1 MLILIKLKKTFKKK
15 HSRPYFLLNNISL
28 VKNTVMQ
35 MKMKFLQYYMYLVLK
50 KRKDW
55 NNIRFYTFT
64 NNTFYSQ
71 RRKAMKTPHRDDVNK
86 KKQEMLFTGPMT
98 LTSLMSKDKENKA
111 SDHIYLQLDS
121 LFKEDVFVS
130 MRVFKV

>member
-1 MLILIKLKKTFKKK
+1 
-15 HSRPYFLLNNISL
+15 
-28 VKNTVMQ
+28 
-35 MKMKFLQYYMYLVLK
+35 
-50 KRKDW
+50 
-55 NNIRFYTFT
+55 
-64 NNTFYSQ
+64 
-71 RRKAMKTPHRDDVNK
+71 MKTPHRDDFHK

-130 MRVFKV
+130 IGVLKAKTLCFKSWFKTWKKFKCLNKIEFFDV

>member
-1 MLILIKLKKTFKKK
+1 
-15 HSRPYFLLNNISL
+15 
-28 VKNTVMQ
+28 
-35 MKMKFLQYYMYLVLK
+35 
-50 KRKDW
+50 
-55 NNIRFYTFT
+55 
-64 NNTFYSQ
+64 
-71 RRKAMKTPHRDDVNK
+71 MKTPHRDDANK

-121 LFKEDVFVS
+121 LFKDDVFVS

>member
-1 MLILIKLKKTFKKK
+1 
-15 HSRPYFLLNNISL
+15 
-28 VKNTVMQ
+28 
-35 MKMKFLQYYMYLVLK
+35 
-50 KRKDW
+50 
-55 NNIRFYTFT
+55 
-64 NNTFYSQ
+64 
-71 RRKAMKTPHRDDVNK
+71 MKTPHRDDFHK

-130 MRVFKV
+130 IGVLKSKTLCFKSWFKTWKKFKCLKKIDFFDL

>member
-1 MLILIKLKKTFKKK
+1 MKNTFILFIHVLIKTF
-15 HSRPYFLLNNISL
+15 
-28 VKNTVMQ
+28 Q
-35 MKMKFLQYYMYLVLK
+35 
-50 KRKDW
+50 
-55 NNIRFYTFT
+55 
-64 NNTFYSQ
+64 SQ
-71 RRKAMKTPHRDDVNK
+71 RRKAMKTPHRDDFHK

-130 MRVFKV
+130 IGVLKA